1 MQVLRSIVIHVLIT
15 LMIIL
20 FRTVLFALASPGPPD
35 LLDEAKEAIHAC
47 PPRAVP
53 LTQAQTAALSQRVC
67 VKVCVLFHKEH
78 SSERSQKE
86 RKSETEAE
94 RERRRG
100 RELQGGKQRIAV
112 SWRRWVKYQS
122 TPVRCSPLKNT
133 VRGRVLSHTTEWV
146 FVHACTHV

>member
-1 MQVLRSIVIHVLIT
+1 MTDIQALIPPSQLMESLTVQVLGSIVIDVLIT

-35 LLDEAKEAIHAC
+35 LLDEAKEAIHAY

-53 LTQAQTAALSQRVC
+53 LTQAQTAALRQR

-78 SSERSQKE
+78 GSERSQKE

-100 RELQGGKQRIAV
+100 RELQGG
-112 SWRRWVKYQS
+112 SD
-122 TPVRCSPLKNT
+122 
-133 VRGRVLSHTTEWV
+133 G
-146 FVHACTHV
+146 